1 MQPAIRPRQSATDS
15 RPLGNKC
22 CSEERSQ
29 LLPRST
35 RRASYGPWGS
45 IECTGDSYPL
55 KWDFR
60 WPRCRA
66 GALKKES
73 AYAETAGVVQIWF
86 WGRNSRLRGR
96 SGGLID
102 EAMVDGVEREFE
114 AVGNTELVENV
125 VQVILDR
132 LLADKKFFAD
142 FLVAE
147 TLRDELHDFFF
158 AVAEQGL
165 FAAGAGFG
173 RLREGLHDFG
183 GHAIVEPD
191 FAGVHAVD
199 ALHQQVRGRLLED
212 HAARAEAHGANHIAI
227 VFGGGEHDDA
237 RRQGIE
243 IDFLEDGQAVFIGHA
258 QVKEKNIGLELG
270 EELDALRAILRF
282 ADEGYVL
289 VGIEE
294 FTEAVA
300 KNRVV
305 VRKKD
310 ANLLFS
316 LGHVSRAEPRW
327 SDALHGPGWTPRST
341 RPPQYA
347 YAP

>member
-1 MQPAIRPRQSATDS
+1 MQRATRPRQSATDS
-15 RPLGNKC
+15 RPLGNRC

-29 LLPRST
+29 LLPRRT
-35 RRASYGPWGS
+35 PLACCGLIGS
-45 IECTGDSYPL
+45 IECTADSYPL

-60 WPRCRA
+60 WPRCRL
-66 GALKKES
+66 GALKERTTS
-73 AYAETAGVVQIWF
+73 AEIATVVQIWF
-86 WGRNSRLRGR
+86 WARDSRLQGR
-96 SGGLID
+96 SDGLID

-125 VQVILDR
+125 VQVIFYG
-132 LLADKKFFAD
+132 LLADKKLFAD

-158 AVAEQGL
+158 AVAEQRL
-165 FAAGAGFG
+165 FAARAGLG
-173 RLREGLHDFG
+173 RFREGLHDLG

-227 VFGGGEHDDA
+227 VFGGGEHNDA

-258 QVKEKNIGLELG
+258 QIEEKNIGLELG
-270 EELDALRAILRF
+270 EEPDALRAILRF
-282 ADEGYVL
+282 ADDGYVL
-289 VGIEE
+289 VGIKE
-294 FTEAVA
+294 FAEAIA

-305 VRKKD
+305 VREKD

-316 LGHVSRAEPRW
+316 LGHVNRAEPRW
-327 SDALHGPGWTPRST
+327 
-341 RPPQYA
+341 
-347 YAP
+347 

>member
-1 MQPAIRPRQSATDS
+1 MKGDTSSHPRVVFPQYERQQEHQS
-15 RPLGNKC
+15 
-22 CSEERSQ
+22 
-29 LLPRST
+29 
-35 RRASYGPWGS
+35 
-45 IECTGDSYPL
+45 
-55 KWDFR
+55 
-60 WPRCRA
+60 
-66 GALKKES
+66 GANGEHP
-73 AYAETAGVVQIWF
+73 AGVKDEACSAEAANAVQMWF
-86 WGRNSRLRGR
+86 LGRDSRLRAK

-102 EAMVDGVEREFE
+102 KAMVDGVECQFE
-114 AVGNTELVENV
+114 AVGNAELVENV
-125 VQVILDR
+125 VQVIFYG
-132 LLADKKFFAD
+132 LLADKKLFAD

-165 FAAGAGFG
+165 FAPRAGFG
-173 RLREGLHDFG
+173 RLREGLHDLG

-191 FAGVHAVD
+191 FAGVDAVD
-199 ALHQQVRGRLLED
+199 ALHQQVRGGLLED
-212 HAARAEAHGANHIAI
+212 HAARADAHGANHIAI
-227 VFGGGEHDDA
+227 GFGGGENPAA
-237 RRQGIE
+237 RRQGIDIE
-243 IDFLEDGQAVFIGHA
+243 FLEDGKAVLIGHA
-258 QVKEKNIGLELG
+258 QVEEKNIGLELG

-282 ADEGYVL
+282 ADDGYVL

-294 FTEAVA
+294 FTEAIA

-347 YAP
+347 YAPSWRS